1 MKTAAFCRCWL
12 NPDEIYNLAGQSSVG
27 LSFEQPVETLESI
40 SVGTLN
46 LLEAIRFT
54 GRPIKLYNAGSSE
67 CFGNT
72 EGHPA
77 DEETPFRP
85 RSPYAVAKATAFWEV
100 ANYRESYNLFACTGI
115 LFNHESPLRPERF
128 VTRKI
133 VKAACRIAAGS
144 GEKLHLGN
152 ISIARDWGSAAEYV
166 EAMWLMLQHERPDD
180 FVIAT
185 GETHTLEEFVAAIF
199 ESLGL
204 NWHDHVVSDPSLLR
218 PTEIM
223 ISRANPAKALQQLGW
238 QAKNK
243 MRDVASMM
251 TKAEI
256 KMREARQ

>member
-1 MKTAAFCRCWL
+1 
-12 NPDEIYNLAGQSSVG
+12 
-27 LSFEQPVETLESI
+27 
-40 SVGTLN
+40 
-46 LLEAIRFT
+46 
-54 GRPIKLYNAGSSE
+54 
-67 CFGNT
+67 
-72 EGHPA
+72 
-77 DEETPFRP
+77 
-85 RSPYAVAKATAFWEV
+85 
-100 ANYRESYNLFACTGI
+100 
-115 LFNHESPLRPERF
+115 
-128 VTRKI
+128 
-133 VKAACRIAAGS
+133 
-144 GEKLHLGN
+144 
-152 ISIARDWGSAAEYV
+152 
-166 EAMWLMLQHERPDD
+166 MWLMLQHERPDD